1 MDRNDL
7 SDRLLALPQ
16 REQQKALSSITRLV
30 RRHRAN
36 VGPAPLSRL
45 DMAQAA
51 GLTPDPWQAEVLRSE
66 APRILLNCSRQSGK
80 STITALLAV
89 HTAHE
94 TPSSLVLLLSPAL
107 RQSSE
112 LFKKAL
118 DIHRSLG
125 GRVATKAESAL
136 RLELANGSRIV
147 SRPGKE
153 HTVRGYSGVDLI
165 AIDEAARVPNDL
177 YLSVRPMLA
186 VSGGRLIALSTPFGT
201 QGWWYQAWRSDEP
214 WERYEVPATLCPRIS
229 SEFLE
234 EERRAMGD
242 WWFEQEYLCRFLDA
256 ETQPFRQEDIDRA
269 FEEKVQAWNL

>member
-1 MDRNDL
+1 
-7 SDRLLALPQ
+7 
-16 REQQKALSSITRLV
+16 
-30 RRHRAN
+30 
-36 VGPAPLSRL
+36 
-45 DMAQAA
+45 MAQAA
-51 GLTPDPWQAEVLRSE
+51 GLTPDPWQAQVLHSE

-125 GRVATKAESAL
+125 GRVATTAESAL

-147 SRPGKE
+147 SLPGKE

-214 WERYEVPATLCPRIS
+214 WERYEIPATLCPRIS

-256 ETQPFRQEDIDRA
+256 ETRPFRQEDIDRA